1 MTKFLISP
9 PFSRTA
15 GITAMLLSVSLLAG
29 CEAGRLKPAPVLQ
42 ALHIKKSDTYKERPG
57 WEAFEKLAAEDCQ
70 SFKNGGK
77 HLIPWGSSACGT
89 EDAIKFINTKPNVIP
104 TLYAAYHEY
113 GSDGVG
119 ELSSFENTGRQ
130 AEEAAAIAAGL
141 SRALGNQEKVNLI
154 YADFKKD
161 RWSMGLID
169 ISEADFRKKIS
180 DFAAQSV
187 RIEAYYQK
195 IKSDNQARYNA
206 EREAEEK
213 QSFEQNLASERQ
225 ISLVTWSNPT
235 AAQQNIIDALHTIK
249 FTVRNDGWSY
259 ANGRKFM
266 AAHGLGSFRNS
277 LDLSLESCADIGAY
291 TDSKGI
297 SIACVKG
304 LAADIK
310 EWGSVA
316 KDRSISDAAWRSA
329 AVDGSINYNPVK
341 YQILFSHWAGMAR
354 VYSSKGF

>member
-1 MTKFLISP
+1 
-9 PFSRTA
+9 
-15 GITAMLLSVSLLAG
+15 MLLSASLMVG

-42 ALHIKKSDTYKERPG
+42 ALHIKKSDAYKERPG
-57 WEAFEKLAAEDCQ
+57 WEAFEKLTADDCQ
-70 SFKNGGK
+70 SYKRGGK
-77 HLIPWGSSACGT
+77 HLISWSSAGCGT
-89 EDAIKFINTKPNVIP
+89 DEAILFINTKPNIIP
-104 TLYAAYHEY
+104 MLYAAYHEY

-119 ELSSFENTGRQ
+119 SLSSFENTGREG
-130 AEEAAAIAAGL
+130 EEAAAITARL
-141 SRALGNQEKVNLI
+141 SRALGDQEKVNLI

-169 ISEADFRKKIS
+169 ISEADFMKEIS
-180 DFAAQSV
+180 NFAAQSV
-187 RIEAYYQK
+187 RMETDYQK
-195 IKSDNQARYNA
+195 IKSDNQARYKA
-206 EREAEEK
+206 EREAAEQQK
-213 QSFEQNLASERQ
+213 VEQNLASERQ

-235 AAQQNIIDALHTIK
+235 PAQRYLQDALDTIT

-266 AAHGLGSFRNS
+266 AVYGLSSFRNS

-291 TDSKGI
+291 TDSSRI

-316 KDRSISDAAWRSA
+316 KDSSISDAAWRSA

>member
-9 PFSRTA
+9 PFSRNA
-15 GITAMLLSVSLLAG
+15 SITAMLLSVALLAG

-57 WEAFEKLAAEDCQ
+57 WKAFEKLAVEDCQ
-70 SFKNGGK
+70 SFKNGDK
-77 HLIPWGSSACGT
+77 HLIPWSSAACGT
-89 EDAIKFINTKPNVIP
+89 DDAIKFINTKPNVIP
-104 TLYAAYHEY
+104 TIYAAYHEY

-119 ELSSFENTGRQ
+119 GLSSFENTGREH
-130 AEEAAAIAAGL
+130 EEAAAIAAGL
-141 SRALGNQEKVNLI
+141 SRALGNQEKVSLI

-169 ISEADFRKKIS
+169 ISEADFRKGIS

-187 RIEAYYQK
+187 RLEADYQK
-195 IKSDNQARYNA
+195 IKSDSQARYKA
-206 EREAEEK
+206 EREAAEK
-213 QSFEQNLASERQ
+213 QRVEQNLASERQ
-225 ISLVTWSNPT
+225 ISLVTWNNPT
-235 AAQQNIIDALHTIK
+235 PAQRYLLDALDTIK

-266 AAHGLGSFRNS
+266 AVYGLSSFKNS

-291 TDSKGI
+291 TDSSGI

-316 KDRSISDAAWRSA
+316 NDDSISDAAWRSA
-329 AVDGSINYNPVK
+329 AVEGSINYNPVK

-354 VYSSKGF
+354 VYSSKGI